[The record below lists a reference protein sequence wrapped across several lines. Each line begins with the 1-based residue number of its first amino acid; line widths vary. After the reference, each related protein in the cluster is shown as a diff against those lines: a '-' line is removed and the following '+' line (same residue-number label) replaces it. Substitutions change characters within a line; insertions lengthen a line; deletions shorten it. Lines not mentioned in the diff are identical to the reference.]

1 MANRRATAATVQ
13 KRFGYYR
20 DAALR
25 RPLTV
30 THHERPS
37 VVILAAEEYE
47 RLRRLDL
54 QVLAVQD
61 LGAQEI
67 AAIRKARVPK
77 SRRYKLA
84 DLKDR

>member
-1 MANRRATAATVQ
+1 
-13 KRFGYYR
+13 
-20 DAALR
+20 
-25 RPLTV
+25 LTV

-67 AAIRKARVPK
+67 AAIRKARLPK

>member
-1 MANRRATAATVQ
+1 MASSRASAASVQ
-13 KRFGYYR
+13 KKFGYYR

-30 THHERPS
+30 THHGRPS

-47 RLRRLDL
+47 RLRRLDR
-54 QVLAVQD
+54 QVLAVEE
-61 LGAQEI
+61 LGTEDI

-77 SRRYKLA
+77 SKRYKA
-84 DLKDR
+84 SDLKN

>member
-1 MANRRATAATVQ
+1 MASSRASVASVQ
-13 KRFGYYR
+13 KKFGYYR

-30 THHERPS
+30 THHGRPS

-47 RLRRLDL
+47 RLRRLDR
-54 QVLAVQD
+54 QVLAVEE
-61 LGAQEI
+61 LGTEDI

-77 SRRYKLA
+77 SKRHKVS
-84 DLKDR
+84 DLKG